1 MSGADIRKEVFGDT
15 HEVYLAGQ
23 PAAQVRHVGFL
34 GDRYEIDTG
43 FGPLTARGS
52 FGGNDTLDQGGA
64 PVASMARQF
73 SLREKFA
80 IDIADGQNDA
90 LVLAVML
97 AVEAIHDRRR
107 RRRSLCGRPRAT
119 SAAAWLGLAAPAQR
133 RGVTAPDRAAAVRGP
148 DPGHPG

>member
-1 MSGADIRKEVFGDT
+1 MVLGPGWSQRYPRPVEHI
-15 HEVYLAGQ
+15 AGSLTENPGRLGLDVLRVEDVNLPAPRVSALRE

-34 GDRYEIDTG
+34 GDRYEITTI
-43 FGPLTARGS
+43 FGPLTAPGS
-52 FGGNDTLDQGGA
+52 FGGDYALDQRGA
-64 PVASMARQF
+64 PVASMVRQF

-107 RRRSLCGRPRAT
+107 RRRSM
-119 SAAAWLGLAAPAQR
+119 
-133 RGVTAPDRAAAVRGP
+133 
-148 DPGHPG
+148 

>member
-1 MSGADIRKEVFGDT
+1 MSSRWSLLERFEITDESGAPQFEARGHIGSQITLHDSSGREVADIRKQLLGDT

-34 GDRYEIDTG
+34 GDRYEINTSI
-43 FGPLTARGS
+43 GPLTARGS
-52 FGGNDTLDQGGA
+52 FGGNYTLDQGGA
-64 PVASMARQF
+64 PVASMVRQF

-107 RRRSLCGRPRAT
+107 QRRRM
-119 SAAAWLGLAAPAQR
+119 
-133 RGVTAPDRAAAVRGP
+133 
-148 DPGHPG
+148 